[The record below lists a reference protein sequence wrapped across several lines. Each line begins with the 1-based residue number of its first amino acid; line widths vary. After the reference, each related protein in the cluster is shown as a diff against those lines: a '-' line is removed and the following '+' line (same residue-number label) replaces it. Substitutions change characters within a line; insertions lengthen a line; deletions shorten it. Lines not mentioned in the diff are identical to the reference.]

1 MVVLAGRVVPVS
13 SRPSKPLPESVFQM
27 INDSSPSCRF
37 CRGPLSRTFVDLGMS
52 PLCQS
57 HLEPDELERG
67 EEFFPLHV
75 FLCED
80 CLLVQLRDYVGPER
94 IFSEYAYFS
103 SYVDTLLREAEA
115 YVDEVAPRFDLGAS
129 STVIEI
135 ASNDGYLLQYFVKMG
150 IPVLGVEP
158 AANVA
163 EVAETKGI
171 PTMVRFFG
179 VETAEEL
186 VRGGTTAD
194 LLLGNNVLPHVPD
207 LHDFVGGLKV
217 LLKPGGTITIDFQ
230 HLMRMMEGNQF
241 DTIYQEHFSYLSFTF
256 VQKLFAHH
264 GLAIFDVAELGTHGG
279 SLRIFATHADG
290 GPPPGQRVAEMLQT
304 EDRAG
309 MNRLDHYTRFEER
322 VKETKRQILDFLI
335 QAKREGKSI
344 AGYGAAGKTN
354 TLLNYCGIRS
364 DFIDYTVDRN
374 PYKQGKFLPGTHI
387 PILDPAH
394 IRETKPD
401 YLFLGPWNLAAEIM
415 EQTAYIRDWG
425 GKWLVPIPEVKVV
438 S

>member
-1 MVVLAGRVVPVS
+1 MTNEASAPCRYC
-13 SRPSKPLPESVFQM
+13 SR
-27 INDSSPSCRF
+27 
-37 CRGPLSRTFVDLGMS
+37 PLSRTFVDLGMS

-57 HLEPDELERG
+57 HLEAEELDTG

-75 FLCED
+75 FICDE
-80 CLLVQLRDYVGPER
+80 CLLVQLRDYVSPQR

-103 SYVDTLLREAEA
+103 SYVDTLLNQAKA
-115 YVDEVAPRFDLGAS
+115 YVEEVVPRFRLGTN
-129 STVIEI
+129 STVVEI
-135 ASNDGYLLQYFVKMG
+135 ASNDGYLLQFFKERN
-150 IPVLGVEP
+150 IPVLGIEP

-163 EVAETKGI
+163 EVATSKGI
-171 PTMVRFFG
+171 PTFVRFFG
-179 VETAEEL
+179 KEAATEL
-186 VRGGTTAD
+186 VEGGRSAD

-207 LHDFVGGLKV
+207 LHDFVGGLKI

-241 DTIYQEHFSYLSFTF
+241 DTIYQEHFSYLSFSF

-264 GLAIFDVAELGTHGG
+264 GLRIFDVDELDTHGG
-279 SLRIFATHADG
+279 SLRIFAGHAESEV
-290 GPPPGQRVAEMLQT
+290 PVGQRVIDMQRL
-304 EDRAG
+304 EDRCG
-309 MNRLDHYTRFEER
+309 MNTLDHYSRFEER
-322 VKETKRQILDFLI
+322 VKETKRELLDFLI
-335 QAKREGKSI
+335 AAKRDGKSI

-354 TLLNYCGIRS
+354 TLLNYCGIRT

-387 PILDPAH
+387 PIFAPDR

-401 YLFLGPWNLAAEIM
+401 YLFLGPWNIATEII
-415 EQTAYIRDWG
+415 EQTAYIREWG
-425 GKWLVPIPEVKVV
+425 GKWIVPIPEVEVI

>member
-1 MVVLAGRVVPVS
+1 MTIEAPPLCRYCE
-13 SRPSKPLPESVFQM
+13 RPL
-27 INDSSPSCRF
+27 N
-37 CRGPLSRTFVDLGMS
+37 RTFVDLGMS

-57 HLEPDELERG
+57 HLEPDELEKG

-75 FLCED
+75 FLCDE
-80 CLLVQLRDYVGPER
+80 CMLVQLRDYVTPER
-94 IFSEYAYFS
+94 IFTEYAYFS
-103 SYVDTLLREAEA
+103 SYVDTLLHQAKA
-115 YVDEVAPRFDLGAS
+115 YVEEVVPRFGLGAS
-129 STVIEI
+129 SKVVEI
-135 ASNDGYLLQYFVKMG
+135 ASNDGYLLQYFTEVG
-150 IPVLGVEP
+150 VSVLGIEP

-163 EVAETKGI
+163 KVAESRGI
-171 PTMVRFFG
+171 PTVVRFFG
-179 VETAEEL
+179 VETATEL
-186 VRGGTTAD
+186 VRAGEGAD

-207 LHDFVGGLKV
+207 LHDFVGGLKI

-256 VQKLFAHH
+256 VQRLFGHH
-264 GLAIFDVAELGTHGG
+264 GLVIFDVAELGTHGG

-290 GPPPGQRVAEMLQT
+290 GVQQGRRVSDMLET

-309 MNRLDHYTRFEER
+309 MNRLEYYSQFEER
-322 VKETKRQILDFLI
+322 VKETKRQILDFMI
-335 QAKREGKSI
+335 CAKREGKSI

-354 TLLNYCGIRS
+354 TLLNYCGIRT

-374 PYKQGKFLPGTHI
+374 PHKQGRFLPGTHI
-387 PILDPAH
+387 PILAPER

-401 YLFLGPWNLAAEIM
+401 YVFVGPWNIAKEIM
-415 EQTAYIRDWG
+415 DQTGYIREWG
-425 GKWLVPIPEVKVV
+425 GQWVLPIPEVKVI